1 MYKLKLKEACKVSGL
16 DLAAGQVIQTKNS
29 ALARELCDEDKA
41 VLLRGKLK
49 KVTPKEIE
57 KDATKSPSIINTVDF
72 KKLYKK

>member
-49 KVTPKEIE
+49 KVKTTKKA
-57 KDATKSPSIINTVDF
+57 KDGTN
-72 KKLYKK
+72 